1 MKPASCD
8 DPSLPMLVPVV
19 LKIQHMNIF
28 FGIAVLFNLKE
39 ILLLPNPYFETNML
53 HY

>member
-1 MKPASCD
+1 MTPASCD
-8 DPSLPMLVPVV
+8 DPSLPTLVPVEM
-19 LKIQHMNIF
+19 KFQHMNIF

-39 ILLLPNPYFETNML
+39 MLLLLNMYFETNML